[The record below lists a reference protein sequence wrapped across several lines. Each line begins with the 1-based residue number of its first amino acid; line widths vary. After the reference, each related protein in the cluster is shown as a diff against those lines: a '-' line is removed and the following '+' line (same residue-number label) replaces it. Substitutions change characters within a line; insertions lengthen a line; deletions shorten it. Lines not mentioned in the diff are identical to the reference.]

1 MRCDLSVL
9 VTLAVAWALASGCSL
24 VAKSPALSDP
34 LHERLAKADT
44 STIEDASKA
53 CLTQEGWT
61 PDDVA
66 GDAEGATV
74 VSAKN
79 GAKSHVSLY
88 IQPMGMSPRVTGD
101 PPYDDPFW
109 PCLGRQLARAK
120 ASPAGAPSTATP

>member
-1 MRCDLSVL
+1 MRYGLSIL
-9 VTLAVAWALASGCSL
+9 LAVSLASACSL

-44 STIEDASKA
+44 STIEVAAKA
-53 CLTQEGWT
+53 CLTEEGWK

-79 GAKSHVSLY
+79 DAKSHVSVY
-88 IQPMGMSPRVTGD
+88 IQPSGMSPRVTGD
-101 PPYDDPFW
+101 PSYDDPFW
-109 PCLGRQLARAK
+109 LCLGRELARAK
-120 ASPAGAPSTATP
+120 AAPAGATSSAGAP